1 MNQTVKEFDRA
12 SLKSAKAALVDA
24 SQPALDTAR
33 ESAAA
38 ANDFVRANPWAAV
51 GLGIV
56 AGALLGFAAAK
67 R

>member
-12 SLKSAKAALVDA
+12 SLKSTKAALVDA

-38 ANDFVRANPWAAV
+38 ANEFVRTNPWTAV

-56 AGALLGFAAAK
+56 AGALLGFVAAK

>member
-12 SLKSAKAALVDA
+12 SLKGAKAALVDA

-33 ESAAA
+33 QSAAA
-38 ANDFVRANPWAAV
+38 ANDFVRTNPWTAV
-51 GLGIV
+51 GLGIL